1 MSPKHPFSKQLYYS
15 PATVVLSEEQAEFLN
30 RKLAAQRG
38 EVYVPQV
45 KEEGGSAQKEH
56 FTCIDADLSSPS
68 IGHCLDMAN
77 RRDFYFE
84 GTCQTECR
92 ARRVR
97 DERQKNINW
106 LFA

>member
-45 KEEGGSAQKEH
+45 KEEGGSAQKN
-56 FTCIDADLSSPS
+56 ILLALMQ
-68 IGHCLDMAN
+68 IY
-77 RRDFYFE
+77 RR
-84 GTCQTECR
+84 
-92 ARRVR
+92 
-97 DERQKNINW
+97 
-106 LFA
+106 LP